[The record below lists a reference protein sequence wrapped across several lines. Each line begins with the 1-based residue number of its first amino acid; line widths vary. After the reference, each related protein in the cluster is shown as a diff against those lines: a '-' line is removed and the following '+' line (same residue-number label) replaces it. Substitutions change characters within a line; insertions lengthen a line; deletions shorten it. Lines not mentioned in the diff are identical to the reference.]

1 MERKL
6 YLFDDVHD
14 LELLFVIFLGQED
27 KIDVYKHNPAALG
40 SGGLTW
46 IWFIAGQNY
55 WWRFGYHTI
64 ESVVDLSSGCWLF
77 GFVAYANSELADN
90 KSCFLRLL
98 LFLEEKVSSVVHL
111 KSLDHVVH
119 FRLLSVFLQSYLR

>member
-40 SGGLTW
+40 SGGLT
-46 IWFIAGQNY
+46 
-55 WWRFGYHTI
+55 
-64 ESVVDLSSGCWLF
+64 
-77 GFVAYANSELADN
+77 
-90 KSCFLRLL
+90 
-98 LFLEEKVSSVVHL
+98 
-111 KSLDHVVH
+111 
-119 FRLLSVFLQSYLR
+119 